1 MEALS
6 RKVEK
11 SPFQMTTAATA
22 ATALATASGAAEA
35 EAKAATAAAAAAAA
49 LAPPADAQMTA
60 ADSSSSD
67 DEDSDDNESNKSSLP
82 WLLGFVEPPTSPLSL
97 LRHHFRSK
105 IGGRPAWLD
114 PCALPTPAQLCCGI
128 TGCPLD
134 FLCQVYAPLDESE
147 SDDSDDGDEEEEDEE
162 DKAVRRRRDNRHE
175 DAFHRAVF
183 VFVGPS
189 GSALGKSNDPAIG
202 NRSIRAFRCQLPRD
216 NAHYSPH
223 PPPREGCPPP
233 KLLVDASS
241 AVTNADRWRVAE
253 CEASIVA
260 AAAAAAAAAGGAGQ
274 IAAAEAEA
282 AANAAAAAF
291 ASGGGATGGGGAS
304 PPLRLF
310 PEAELVVEE
319 EGSDCGSDLEE
330 AVAAAERAMKT
341 TATARKTA
349 VVAAA
354 AAAADAAPPSTPAQK
369 CGGGGREQQGEEA
382 AEGEG
387 EEVAAEEAEEEA
399 DAEMMDSVEA
409 AVHPDAAAMAR
420 FAARVARAPSQVL
433 RYCFD
438 RRKQKSRTEKDKK
451 DDTIWPRASPKPPS
465 SVPPCSNCGSPRALE
480 FQLLPQMLNF
490 LGCDAADEEA
500 PDWSCVGVWSCV
512 ESCSGRKGGGDA
524 SSSSGCFSSSLLPVS
539 KTGGAGVSGGPSAY
553 LEEFVWVQP
562 SDAQQQGASREF

>member
-1 MEALS
+1 MT
-6 RKVEK
+6 
-11 SPFQMTTAATA
+11 TTAATA
-22 ATALATASGAAEA
+22 TATTSGAEATAAAASA
-35 EAKAATAAAAAAAA
+35 AATAAA
-49 LAPPADAQMTA
+49 PPADDAQMTA
-60 ADSSSSD
+60 ASLSSD
-67 DEDSDDNESNKSSLP
+67 DDDSDIDSESNNSNSSSTLP

-105 IGGRPAWLD
+105 VGGRPAWLD
-114 PCALPTPAQLCCGI
+114 PRALPTPAQLCCGV
-128 TGCPLD
+128 TGAPLD

-147 SDDSDDGDEEEEDEE
+147 SDEEEDDNDDE
-162 DKAVRRRRDNRHE
+162 ALRRQSRSRNKHE

-189 GSALGKSNDPAIG
+189 GSALGQSNNQAIG
-202 NRSIRAFRCQLPRD
+202 SRSIRAFRCQLPRE
-216 NAHYSPH
+216 NAHYSLH

-233 KLLVDASS
+233 RLVDVST
-241 AVTNADRWRVAE
+241 VTNADRWRVAE

-260 AAAAAAAAAGGAGQ
+260 AAAEAAAAAGGSGQ

-282 AANAAAAAF
+282 AAHAAAAAL
-291 ASGGGATGGGGAS
+291 ANGGGGGAS
-304 PPLRLF
+304 PPLPRLF

-319 EGSDCGSDLEE
+319 EGSDCGSDVEE

-341 TATARKTA
+341 TATTRRT
-349 VVAAA
+349 AAA
-354 AAAADAAPPSTPAQK
+354 TPPPTPAQK
-369 CGGGGREQQGEEA
+369 GEQEGGEA
-382 AEGEG
+382 ATE
-387 EEVAAEEAEEEA
+387 AEEDAEEREEEEEA
-399 DAEMMDSVEA
+399 DAEMMDSIEA

-433 RYCFD
+433 RYRFD
-438 RRKQKSRTEKDKK
+438 RRMQKPKTKKEK

-465 SVPPCSNCGSPRALE
+465 AVPPCSNCGSPRALE

-512 ESCSGRKGGGDA
+512 ESCSKKRVEDDASGFSSPSA
-524 SSSSGCFSSSLLPVS
+524 SSSVLLPVS
-539 KTGGAGVSGGPSAY
+539 KTGGAGISGGPSAY

-562 SDAQQQGASREF
+562 SDAQQQGAS

>member
-1 MEALS
+1 
-6 RKVEK
+6 
-11 SPFQMTTAATA
+11 MTTATATK
-22 ATALATASGAAEA
+22 SGAEA
-35 EAKAATAAAAAAAA
+35 EAAALAAAAAAHP
-49 LAPPADAQMTA
+49 PPAADDAPMTT
-60 ADSSSSD
+60 SSSSD
-67 DEDSDDNESNKSSLP
+67 DEESENEETNTSSSSLP
-82 WLLGFVEPPTSPLSL
+82 WLLGFVEPPTTTLSL

-114 PCALPTPAQLCCGI
+114 PCSLPTPAQLCCGV
-128 TGCPLD
+128 TGSPLD

-147 SDDSDDGDEEEEDEE
+147 SDEDDEEVEE
-162 DKAVRRRRDNRHE
+162 ATRRKNNHD

-189 GSALGKSNDPAIG
+189 GSALGNSNDPSIG
-202 NRSIRAFRCQLPRD
+202 NRSIRAFRCQLPRQND
-216 NAHYSPH
+216 HYSPS

-233 KLLVDASS
+233 KLVDLC

-260 AAAAAAAAAGGAGQ
+260 AAAEAAVAAGGSGQ

-291 ASGGGATGGGGAS
+291 AKGEGSGANSSSSS

-330 AVAAAERAMKT
+330 AVAAAERAMKAATTTT
-341 TATARKTA
+341 TATATK
-349 VVAAA
+349 AAA
-354 AAAADAAPPSTPAQK
+354 AASAPPTPAQK
-369 CGGGGREQQGEEA
+369 REETEEEGA
-382 AEGEG
+382 AE
-387 EEVAAEEAEEEA
+387 VAEATEADEEEA

-433 RYCFD
+433 RYRFD
-438 RRKQKSRTEKDKK
+438 RRRQKKQQNSSKKTK
-451 DDTIWPRASPKPPS
+451 DDTIWPRASPLPPS
-465 SVPPCSNCGSPRALE
+465 TVPPCSNCGAPRALE

-512 ESCSGRKGGGDA
+512 KSCS
-524 SSSSGCFSSSLLPVS
+524 SSKEMKSGFTPSSVPAPSVPVS
-539 KTGGAGVSGGPSAY
+539 KTGSAGISGGPSAY

-562 SDAQQQGASREF
+562 SDAQQQGGS

>member
-1 MEALS
+1 MMMAVS
-6 RKVEK
+6 
-11 SPFQMTTAATA
+11 A
-22 ATALATASGAAEA
+22 
-35 EAKAATAAAAAAAA
+35 
-49 LAPPADAQMTA
+49 
-60 ADSSSSD
+60 SSSSEDED
-67 DEDSDDNESNKSSLP
+67 DEDRSSSSSLP

-114 PCALPTPAQLCCGI
+114 PCSLPTPAQLCCGV
-128 TGCPLD
+128 TGSPLD
-134 FLCQVYAPLDESE
+134 FLCQVYAPLDESDSDE
-147 SDDSDDGDEEEEDEE
+147 SDDEEEGEDET
-162 DKAVRRRRDNRHE
+162 RRQKQKSKNNKHE

-189 GSALGKSNDPAIG
+189 GSGLGSSNDPRLG
-202 NRSIRAFRCQLPRD
+202 NRSIRAFRCQLPRS
-216 NAHYSPH
+216 NPYYSPL

-233 KLLVDASS
+233 HLVDASS
-241 AVTNADRWRVAE
+241 AVVTSNTNADRWRVAE

-260 AAAAAAAAAGGAGQ
+260 AAAEAAAAAGGSGQ

-291 ASGGGATGGGGAS
+291 ATGGGSGRGGEAATTTTNAS
-304 PPLRLF
+304 HPPPLRLF

-330 AVAAAERAMKT
+330 AVAAAERAMTMTSKKT
-341 TATARKTA
+341 TAVPTAAT
-349 VVAAA
+349 
-354 AAAADAAPPSTPAQK
+354 AAPPTPAQK
-369 CGGGGREQQGEEA
+369 PRGREQ
-382 AEGEG
+382 
-387 EEVAAEEAEEEA
+387 EEVKETADEEEEEKEQEEEEA

-420 FAARVARAPSQVL
+420 FSARVARAPAQVL
-433 RYCFD
+433 RYRFD
-438 RRKQKSRTEKDKK
+438 RRRTKKKKQQQKEDKSA
-451 DDTIWPRASPKPPS
+451 IWPRAFPKPPP
-465 SVPPCSNCGSPRALE
+465 SVPACSNCGAPRALE

-512 ESCSGRKGGGDA
+512 ESCSVSSSSA
-524 SSSSGCFSSSLLPVS
+524 SSSSSVSSLPVS

-562 SDAQQQGASREF
+562 SDAQHQQQGAAAS